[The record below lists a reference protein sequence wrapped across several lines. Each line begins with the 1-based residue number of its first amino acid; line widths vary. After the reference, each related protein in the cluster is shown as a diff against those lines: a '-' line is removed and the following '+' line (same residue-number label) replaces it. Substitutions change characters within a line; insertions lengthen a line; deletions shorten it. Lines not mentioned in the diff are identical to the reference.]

1 MSVDGDPFM
10 PVLRQGPALTSD
22 FTTANNTNLQLITDG
37 THPLQFTKTAVAQ
50 SANFRCEL
58 MYSQATA
65 NVAVAFGIQAAT
77 ANPTNIAASATDL
90 HQHHGEHGGNFA
102 NACNHDRNGDRE
114 RDSQRNCDRF
124 PRSDQRHDRRLRSR
138 QHFQHHGLDRYR
150 RGCRDHQ
157 ARKLLCVLDL
167 FCFLC
172 CSRVRLSSGAREDWA
187 LPPPASLH
195 LSL

>member
-1 MSVDGDPFM
+1 VTPFIQAIPAAGHIKTGYGTDHKYQMSVDGDPFM

-77 ANPTNIAASATDL
+77 ANPTNIAASAQIFTSTTASTVGTLATLATTTATAIVSATPSATATVFRAVISGTIEDSA
-90 HQHHGEHGGNFA
+90 HA
-102 NACNHDRNGDRE
+102 NTFNIMVSTATGADAVTIK
-114 RDSQRNCDRF
+114 
-124 PRSDQRHDRRLRSR
+124 
-138 QHFQHHGLDRYR
+138 
-150 RGCRDHQ
+150 RGSYC
-157 ARKLLCVLDL
+157 A
-167 FCFLC
+167 F
-172 CSRVRLSSGAREDWA
+172 
-187 LPPPASLH
+187 
-195 LSL
+195 